1 MEAKKDIQEALGC
14 SKKGLRAQR
23 LHDLLEKSL
32 SQTIKACS
40 YKQIAKCFPTL
51 AKNSPDVLKNVHE
64 QVISFLQS
72 SCEREFS
79 SILKERDV
87 VPRLN
92 ELDNLIVNAKSRQ
105 ERGDP
110 STILPT
116 LLSPE
121 HIVSSH
127 LYPLKMKELSVLK
140 NQLENVIFNIQTKNM
155 DFCKKVASQ
164 RDEIAQLTMS
174 IKKTIEELDLAV
186 QCSIQ
191 APIQSMQAQMDE
203 IDQEFHVQSEIS
215 SLSSQDLF
223 LQKIEELLFLN
234 ASGMERQRFKLSEKK
249 LNEMYELSFKA
260 RLERAEK
267 RRFVNQDANKMQKIQ
282 QQSDK

>member
-1 MEAKKDIQEALGC
+1 METKKEIEEGLEC

-23 LHDLLEKSL
+23 LEDLLGKSL

-51 AKNSPDVLKNVHE
+51 AKNSPEVLKNVHE

-87 VPRLN
+87 IPRLN

-121 HIVSSH
+121 HIVNSY

-140 NQLENVIFNIQTKNM
+140 NQLENIQTKNM
-155 DFCKKVASQ
+155 NFYKKIASQ
-164 RDEIAQLTMS
+164 RDEIAQLTIS

-186 QCSIQ
+186 QRSIQ
-191 APIQSMQAQMDE
+191 VPMQAMQAQMDE
-203 IDQEFHVQSEIS
+203 IVPTLQSG
-215 SLSSQDLF
+215 L
-223 LQKIEELLFLN
+223 
-234 ASGMERQRFKLSEKK
+234 
-249 LNEMYELSFKA
+249 
-260 RLERAEK
+260 
-267 RRFVNQDANKMQKIQ
+267 
-282 QQSDK
+282 